1 MSILR
6 RVSAVVP
13 DADVLREAAAVL
25 TAGGIVAYPTDTFY
39 GLAVDPRDGIAVR
52 RLFAAK
58 GRASQAAVPLI
69 AADAD
74 QVEAHVGE
82 LSAMARRLAEA
93 LWPGPLTLVIPA
105 GPGLAPELL
114 GGGGT
119 VAVRV
124 PAHAVAV
131 GLARAAG
138 HLITSTSANRSGEQP
153 AREAAEVVAA
163 MGDRVALVLDA
174 GVCAGGLPS
183 TVVDVTAGVP
193 RLVRTGAVPWNRVLR
208 SLEA

>member
-82 LSAMARRLAEA
+82 LSAMARRLADA
-93 LWPGPLTLVIPA
+93 FWPGPLALVIPA
-105 GPGLAPELL
+105 GSRLAAELHA
-114 GGGGT
+114 GRGT

-138 HLITSTSANRSGEQP
+138 HPITATSANRSGDPP
-153 AREAAEVVAA
+153 AREAAEVVTA
-163 MGDRVALVLDA
+163 MGDAVALVLDA
-174 GVCAGGLPS
+174 GACAGGLPS
-183 TVVDVTAGVP
+183 TIVDVTAGEP
-193 RLVRTGAVPWNRVLR
+193 RLVRAGAVPWDRVLR